1 MSRGYEE
8 HDIDSPFCIRYGKA
22 GIDLKQSIA
31 TLFSLGIQPTA
42 RRKGDRHGQGEP
54 AMSK

>member
-42 RRKGDRHGQGEP
+42 RRKGDKLRQGEP
-54 AMSK
+54 VI